1 MLPQLTEWPKSQRI
15 KKRKQLRMTY
25 KRILIYVTACMHGER
40 ECVCWVHMSC
50 QAKQNP
56 TTVKTAGPEKQINV
70 PFPHPSQLPFSSIHT
85 ELRWSWEHLFHY
97 LFYFIFLIG
106 KKEILLMIN
115 RKKNTKCSR
124 DEHLRYAVV

>member
-1 MLPQLTEWPKSQRI
+1 
-15 KKRKQLRMTY
+15 
-25 KRILIYVTACMHGER
+25 MHGER

-70 PFPHPSQLPFSSIHT
+70 PFPHPPQLPFSSIHT
-85 ELRWSWEHLFHY
+85 ELRWSWEHLFPY
-97 LFYFIFLIG
+97 LFYFIVLIG

-124 DEHLRYAVV
+124 DEHLRYAVA